1 MSSKLEKY
9 ISYLIIKLFIEND
22 REVKIFE
29 SGGAGGVGILVKKK
43 DTKESVWSSPKG
55 FFVKDTGNYYKFA
68 TYKKYNFS
76 FSRTILL
83 ANFYAWA
90 LLRFN
95 LKDTGL

>member
-9 ISYLIIKLFIEND
+9 ISYLIIKLFIENN
-22 REVKIFE
+22 REIKVFE
-29 SGGAGGVGILVKKK
+29 SDGAGGVAILVKKK
-43 DTKESVWSSPKG
+43 DTKESIWSSPKG
-55 FFVKDTGNYYKFA
+55 FFINDTRYYYKFA

-76 FSRTILL
+76 FSRAMLL